1 MSILEQVDTY
11 LAEAVASWNTYTT
24 LLAVVL
30 ALLIAYPV
38 FTSNEPDIHPLLL
51 SRQARPSPIRRKNES
66 ATYRGLDVPV
76 GYPLRSG
83 LDIRDPG
90 EPRWKAG
97 RDGDLRDIWRAA
109 MRGGAEGSRGEIMT
123 TCDSRQVFKHDTNQL
138 SRQIAILGHYL
149 EIYNVKR
156 MAICLPNAVEL
167 LCALFG
173 GSARDLVNVLMADY
187 DSVHLLQHHSNIGT
201 IRTIRGKDDLDVAS
215 STCGCV
221 DNAGGNF
228 CCRKHERHDTV
239 QADHPGSRRGQQIH
253 ELR

>member
-11 LAEAVASWNTYTT
+11 LAEALASWNAYTT
-24 LLAVVL
+24 LLATVL

-38 FTSNEPDIHPLLL
+38 FTSNAPDIHPLLL

-109 MRGGAEGSRGEIMT
+109 MQGGAEGSRGEIMT
-123 TCDSRQVFKHDTNQL
+123 ICDTKQVVKHDINQL

-149 EIYNVKR
+149 EDCNVKR
-156 MAICLPNAVEL
+156 MAICLPNSVEL
-167 LCALFG
+167 LCAMFG
-173 GSARDLVNVLMADY
+173 GLTQDHVNVLGADY
-187 DSVHLLQHHSNIGT
+187 HSVHLL
-201 IRTIRGKDDLDVAS
+201 
-215 STCGCV
+215 
-221 DNAGGNF
+221 
-228 CCRKHERHDTV
+228 
-239 QADHPGSRRGQQIH
+239 
-253 ELR
+253 